1 MFILSDAD
9 LKFIV
14 ETLYPDMRDR
24 ARVSEAVRDKPD
36 ILDAMIGDARLADR
50 VLDDEEAVVHIS
62 PRLLFTIL
70 LRQTRRDLD
79 NQSYINE
86 IGDNGEVIPVF
97 ESSKVADLLD
107 EEPPRDYLADMMS
120 SFSKTQSTVVYSLER
135 GRLRKRRFSS
145 MDMDDMIYAASHAEP
160 AERPDYYRR
169 IADIALFM
177 TGVYPRQA
185 IRSPRRRSFAL
196 RRTLADYE
204 REGSAFYGLA
214 ARELEVPEL
223 GDVMATLSEN
233 FTLARRALN
242 HLSERYIRVRNERYF
257 GMPI

>member
-14 ETLYPDMRDR
+14 ETVTPDKRDHP
-24 ARVSEAVRDKPD
+24 RVGKAVRDKPD
-36 ILDAMIGDARLADR
+36 ILEAMIGDARLVER

-70 LRQTRRDLD
+70 LRQTRRDLE
-79 NQSYINE
+79 NQPYINE
-86 IGDNGEVIPVF
+86 IGERGEVIPIF
-97 ESSKVADLLD
+97 ESARVADLLD

-120 SFSKTQSTVVYSLER
+120 SFSKTHSTVMYSLER

-145 MDMDDMIYAASHAEP
+145 MDMDDMIYASRHADP

-177 TGVYPRQA
+177 TGVFPHQA
-185 IRSPRRRSFAL
+185 IRNPRRRRFAH

-214 ARELEVPEL
+214 ARELQAPEL
-223 GDVMATLSEN
+223 GEVMSTLSEK

-242 HLSERYIRVRNERYF
+242 HLSERYIRARSSRLF
-257 GMPI
+257 GVEA

>member
-14 ETLYPDMRDR
+14 ETTTPDSQDR
-24 ARVSEAVRDKPD
+24 ARVTEAVRDKPD
-36 ILDAMIGDARLADR
+36 ILDAMIADPRLVQR
-50 VLDDEEAVVHIS
+50 ILDDEEAVVHIS

-79 NQSYINE
+79 DQPYINE
-86 IGDNGEVIPVF
+86 IGERGEVIPIF
-97 ESSKVADLLD
+97 ESSRVADLLD
-107 EEPPRDYLADMMS
+107 EEPPRQYLADMMS

-145 MDMDDMIYAASHAEP
+145 MDMDDMIYASRHADP
-160 AERPDYYRR
+160 VERPDYYRR

-177 TGVYPRQA
+177 TGVFPHQA
-185 IRSPRRRSFAL
+185 IRSPRRRRFAH

-214 ARELEVPEL
+214 ARELDVPEL

-242 HLSERYIRVRNERYF
+242 HLSERYIRARGERYF
-257 GMPI
+257 GVDM